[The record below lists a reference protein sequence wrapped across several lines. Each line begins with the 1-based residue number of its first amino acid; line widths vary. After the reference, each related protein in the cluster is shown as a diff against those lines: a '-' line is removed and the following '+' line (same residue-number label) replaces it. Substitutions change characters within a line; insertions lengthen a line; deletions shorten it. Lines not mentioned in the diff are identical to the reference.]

1 MNMKVWQAMAEFT
14 SHEAAAH
21 KAQSLPVQIPTKL
34 VGRDSTLAQV
44 YGQLKANKAVLIYGE
59 SGIGKTALAA
69 TLASAYTEL
78 PGGALWLQ
86 SENSSLADLIVR
98 VGRAYNILEIAASSN
113 ALGMVAAVASTFASS
128 KPLIVIDGEPD
139 PKGTADFITR
149 CASSLPAIILAKEP
163 LEGPWTNFELGNL
176 TEDAAMALLKQTAG
190 LETATGVDDDL
201 DELASILDYIPFA
214 LSIAGGTLRSA
225 KLSPADYLAEF
236 EKIPSS
242 SGATPQLLALT
253 IGFRK
258 LSNAYQGVLLLLG
271 ATFNVGATAE
281 LLSMMAGANQETIDN
296 VMGTLVNGHLVERFQ
311 RYDSPYYRLHEM
323 TATFAT
329 AWLRPNGRLES
340 LQVKVRESVLAYT
353 KKYSNNSPAA
363 HDKLAAAMDLIMAVA
378 RWSADQGE
386 REVVNQIVVDLMQ
399 SGDFV
404 NERGYVAE
412 LLKLRELASSF
423 TRPFPANPA
432 SSNLPPEEVD
442 LVGVDTV
449 DDDLIDDEE
458 FDEDEEE
465 FDDFDNDDDEF
476 DDDLHEDE
484 LDKNDDDDNEVD
496 DSEDDLGLGIRPV
509 ASAAVGSLW
518 QSVESKPAASIPP
531 SPVASPI
538 PPASLLDLDDEDDEL
553 DESEDL
559 PVISTPLEPDAAEP
573 ADELTR
579 LQNGLR
585 QARQQNDTKKQVDL
599 LGKIGQLE
607 ASRGMDNEAIST
619 YTEALGAYEKLDE
632 SENILQMLDMLS
644 ALMVKTENSSAAVLH
659 ATRGI
664 KMADEL
670 ADADTKMHLLI
681 TLADARQQL
690 GESDDAIRSY
700 EKALEIAR
708 TEDDEQNEALI
719 LYKLGYAQLDSSQPD
734 TAAETWEQALK
745 LFKAQGKRDYE
756 GRVMGGLGTAYGD
769 LDRWTEAINFHNSA
783 LYIAREVKDKEV
795 EALELSNL
803 GYASYKANQLGQAL
817 IRYRQ
822 SLHLAYEANNRENIV
837 SNIVDTVRLLAK
849 SPKHL
854 GIADLLLNDA
864 IPLDPTDRDVLK
876 LKEVVT
882 SAKMQ
887 AIAENVDLLPASGT
901 AKEYAANAYKMLE
914 S

>member
-21 KAQSLPVQIPTKL
+21 KAQSLPVQLPVKL

-44 YGQLKANKAVLIYGE
+44 YSQLKANKAVLIYGE
-59 SGIGKTALAA
+59 AGIGKTALAA

-86 SENSSLADLIVR
+86 SEASSLADLIVR
-98 VGRAYNILEIAASSN
+98 VGRAYNVLEIAASSN
-113 ALGMVAAVASTFASS
+113 ALGMVAAVASSFAAN
-128 KPLIVIDGEPD
+128 KPLIVIDGNPD

-149 CASSLPAIILAKEP
+149 CANNLPAIILSKEP

-176 TEDAAMALLKQTAG
+176 AEDPALALLKQTAG
-190 LETATGVDDDL
+190 LETATGLDDDL
-201 DELASILDYIPFA
+201 DEVASILDYIPFA
-214 LSIAGGTLRSA
+214 LSVAGGTLRSA
-225 KLSPADYLAEF
+225 KISPADYLAEF

-242 SGATPQLLALT
+242 SGASPQLLALA

-271 ATFNVGATAE
+271 ATFGVGATGE

-296 VMGTLVNGHLVERFQ
+296 VMTTLVNSHLVERFH
-311 RYDSPYYRLHEM
+311 RYESPYYRLHEI

-329 AWLRPNGRLES
+329 TWLRPNGRLES
-340 LQVKVRESVLAYT
+340 LQVKVRESLLAYV

-363 HDKLAAAMDLIMAVA
+363 HDKLAAAMDLLMAVA
-378 RWSADQGE
+378 QWSS
-386 REVVNQIVVDLMQ
+386 EVVNQLVVDLMQ
-399 SGDFV
+399 AGDFV

-412 LLKLRELASSF
+412 LLKLREMASSF

-432 SSNLPPEEVD
+432 ALPPEDVD
-442 LVGVDTV
+442 PVGA
-449 DDDLIDDEE
+449 DDENEEFDDEFDDEDAEFDDE
-458 FDEDEEE
+458 FDEDVE
-465 FDDFDNDDDEF
+465 EF

-484 LDKNDDDDNEVD
+484 LDKDDDVD
-496 DSEDDLGLGIRPV
+496 DSEDDLGLGLRPT

-518 QSVESKPAASIPP
+518 QSVESKPVVSTPSAAPP
-531 SPVASPI
+531 T
-538 PPASLLDLDDEDDEL
+538 PPKSLLDLDDDEDEDDEVEEL
-553 DESEDL
+553 DELDDL
-559 PVISTPLEPDAAEP
+559 PPDLTPVEAQADEP

-579 LQNGLR
+579 LQNALR
-585 QARQQNDTKKQVDL
+585 QSRQQSDTKKQVDL

-619 YTEALGAYEKLDE
+619 YTEALAAYEKLDDPD
-632 SENILQMLDMLS
+632 NILNMLDMLS

-664 KMADEL
+664 KLAEEQ
-670 ADADTKMHLLI
+670 ADADTQMHLLI

-700 EKALEIAR
+700 QKALEIAR
-708 TEDDEQNEALI
+708 SEDDAQNEALI

-756 GRVMGGLGTAYGD
+756 GRVLGGLGTAYGD

-783 LYIAREVKDKEV
+783 LYIAREVKDKDA

-876 LKEVVT
+876 LKEIVT

-887 AIAENVDLLPASGT
+887 AIADDVDLLPVSGT
-901 AKEYAANAYKMLE
+901 AKDYAANAYKMLE